1 VWIRPARRHARHPGG
16 GGDSVSTAEQCTGC
30 GRHSECG
37 RQRACSSVSRRI
49 GSREQAELTSRGPHD
64 EL

>member
-1 VWIRPARRHARHPGG
+1 
-16 GGDSVSTAEQCTGC
+16 VSTAEQCTGC